1 MSIFF
6 QAIILG
12 ITLAMD
18 AFSISVSKAL
28 ATDKIRIK
36 NGMILGLTFGGFQAI
51 MPLIGYLIGSSFYN
65 LIKDYFNIVSFI
77 ILAFIGGK
85 MIFEYFNSEDESNN
99 ASISVKELI
108 ILGVA
113 TSIDALAAGFVFSAN
128 ALFTVIINCLI
139 IGLITLIIC
148 FIGYI
153 FGAKLGSVIGDKGE
167 VVGGIVLILLGL
179 KFLIDF
185 FI

>member
-1 MSIFF
+1 
-6 QAIILG
+6 
-12 ITLAMD
+12 
-18 AFSISVSKAL
+18 
-28 ATDKIRIK
+28 
-36 NGMILGLTFGGFQAI
+36 
-51 MPLIGYLIGSSFYN
+51 
-65 LIKDYFNIVSFI
+65 
-77 ILAFIGGK
+77 

-113 TSIDALAAGFVFSAN
+113 TSIDALAAGFVFSGN